1 MVTARLGAAGPR
13 VRLRLRTVLIVV
25 SLVVLVLPAASLQVL
40 RIYEGVLLRQTEA
53 SLAAQ
58 GAWAAAAYAA
68 VLAPLLGGEA
78 GRYGRELQPAPHGAP
93 RDLAESAPLPLP
105 PEPRPGGTPA
115 PWSRAAAAQF
125 GDVLRTAKAGT
136 GANIRV
142 LDANGTV
149 VASTQDEAGL
159 SLAHWEEVAAALS
172 GSAASRLRRT
182 QEKPPIAAISRNT
195 ALRVLVAR
203 PVLVGGRVAGAVLLS
218 RSPGTILATLAG
230 KQALLLQAAGLVVAV
245 VVGIALIAA
254 RTLVLPIQRLGR
266 AARRLSRGET
276 DTFEGGRPYRVIE
289 LAELAESVEAMAHT
303 LQQRAGYV
311 RDFARHVNHEFK
323 TPIAAMR
330 GAIELLSEHAH
341 DMAVPERERF
351 IANLAADVER
361 LERLTMRLLE
371 LAYADMTDVTDETA
385 DVVAVAHRLQSPV
398 LRVSGEE
405 GRCKARIA
413 ASSLQAVLE
422 HLVANA
428 VECGASTVAAAA
440 RREADAVVL
449 DVADDGPGISPGNR
463 GRVFE
468 AFFTTRRDSGGTGL
482 GLAISQSLVRHAG
495 GTLALRPTQRGATFR
510 ITLPAA

>member
-1 MVTARLGAAGPR
+1 MVTARPGAAGPR
-13 VRLRLRTVLIVV
+13 IRLRLRTVLIVV
-25 SLVVLVLPAASLQVL
+25 SLLVLVLPAASLQVL

-53 SLAAQ
+53 SLQAQ

-68 VLAPLLGGEA
+68 VLARLLGNEA
-78 GRYGRELQPAPHGAP
+78 SDYGREVRPTQQAAP
-93 RDLAESAPLPLP
+93 RNLAESAPLPLP

-115 PWSRAAAAQF
+115 PWPQAAAAQF
-125 GDVLRTAKAGT
+125 RDVLRTAKAGT

-149 VASTQDEAGL
+149 VASTEDDAGL
-159 SLAHWEEVAAALS
+159 TLAHWEEVAAALS

-203 PVLVGGRVAGAVLLS
+203 PVLVEGRVAGAVLLS

-289 LAELAESVEAMAHT
+289 LAELADSVEAMTDT

-330 GAIELLSEHAH
+330 GAIELLREHAD
-341 DMAVPERERF
+341 DMTPAEHERF
-351 IANLAADVER
+351 VANLAADVQR
-361 LERLTMRLLE
+361 LERLTMDLLE

-385 DVVAVAHRLQSPV
+385 DVVEVARQVDSEA
-398 LRVSGEE
+398 LRVSDAA
-405 GRCKARIA
+405 GRFEARIA

-428 VECGASTVAAAA
+428 VECGAATVDALP
-440 RREADAVVL
+440 RRQGDEVVL

-463 GRVFE
+463 DRVFE

-482 GLAISQSLVRHAG
+482 GLAISQSLIRHAG
-495 GTLALRPTQRGATFR
+495 GTLTLLPTRRGATFR
-510 ITLPAA
+510 IRLPAA